1 METME
6 LPGIFVTIKP
16 KEEALAI
23 IDGFTHKYGDKQS
36 FNARQD
42 VALFKAYCYDAAKVI
57 TECFASE
64 MWGPQRCV
72 RRLEHFR
79 SNDDVEMLKSM
90 LLEAVGMLLGL
101 RNIIVEATP
110 IKDLPSCKRLT
121 ELSTG
126 DAISAINDL
135 GKNSIVKTVVCAGLL
150 GKNIADR
157 IEISDVEK
165 FYMLQIEELNREL
178 ADEKR
183 EMCDIEVFL
192 MAKYQAELGY
202 CHQARVK
209 TGIGIVNEIVGI
221 IKNADEVIG
230 KYENRISNTGTT
242 QFLYG
247 K

>member
-1 METME
+1 MQTME
-6 LPGIFVTIKP
+6 LLGIFVTIKP
-16 KEEALAI
+16 KEEALII
-23 IDGFTHKYGDKQS
+23 IDRFIHKYDNKHS

-72 RRLEHFR
+72 RRLEYFR
-79 SNDDVEMLKSM
+79 SNDDAGMLKPM
-90 LLEAVGMLLGL
+90 VLEAVGMLLGL

-150 GKNIADR
+150 GMNIADR

-165 FYMLQIEELNREL
+165 FYMLQIEELNRER

-209 TGIGIVNEIVGI
+209 TGLSIVKDIVGV
-221 IKNADEVIG
+221 IKNANAAIS
-230 KYENRISNTGTT
+230 KYEEMVAPKTLPSLT
-242 QFLYG
+242 Y

>member
-1 METME
+1 MTY
-6 LPGIFVTIKP
+6 TKR
-16 KEEALAI
+16 A
-23 IDGFTHKYGDKQS
+23 
-36 FNARQD
+36 
-42 VALFKAYCYDAAKVI
+42 VALLLALMMVFTGAVQAFAATQMTMAVI
-57 TECFASE
+57 ALPRAADTNKGD
-64 MWGPQRCV
+64 WGPQRCV

-135 GKNSIVKTVVCAGLL
+135 GKNCIVKTVVCAGLL